1 MKIAIVSDVHGN
13 LTALEAVVADLKQQ
27 SPDLVLH
34 GGDLVFGGANP
45 AEVVDAIA
53 AEGWP
58 GVLGNTDE
66 MLWKPE
72 LLESRIAAAPKLEPM
87 LRVFFTEM
95 APVTTKWLGE
105 GRMQWLRK
113 LPLEYRQRDMV
124 LLHAGPGDL
133 WKSPMDDADDE
144 SLRATYGSMDA
155 KLVVYC
161 HIHRPFVRRVGEMT
175 VCNCGSVGAP
185 YDGDPRASY
194 LLINGDLPSIRRI
207 QYDLKKETERL
218 SRSGYPFNKW
228 IDEMR
233 RQGVYVPLPQMTP
246 AQN

>member
-1 MKIAIVSDVHGN
+1 MRIAIISDVHGN
-13 LTALEAVVADLKQQ
+13 LTALEAVIADLKQQ

-45 AEVVDAIA
+45 AEVVDTIA
-53 AEGWP
+53 EEGWA

-72 LLESRIAAAPKLEPM
+72 LLESRIAAAPKLEAM
-87 LRVFFTEM
+87 LRVFFEEM
-95 APVTTKWLGE
+95 APVTGKLLGE
-105 GRMQWLRK
+105 QRLDWLKR
-113 LPLEYRQRDMV
+113 LSPEHRVEDLV

-144 SLRATYGSMDA
+144 SLRTTYGPLSA

-161 HIHRPFVRRVGEMT
+161 HIHRPFVRKIVEMT

-194 LLINGDLPSIRRI
+194 LLIDGDQPRIRRVE
-207 QYDLKKETERL
+207 YDLGKETERL
-218 SRSGYPFNKW
+218 MSSGYPSKEW
-228 IDEMR
+228 IAEMR
-233 RQGVYVPLPQMTP
+233 SRGTYVPLPTAAP
-246 AQN
+246 A